1 MSTKVRCKLNS
12 DGSVCLRDILESFH
26 SPVREEHAWAL
37 CYQCCKFFW
46 GLLGTSS
53 RENCLTL
60 SELNH
65 VFLQTDG
72 NVHPNTFFGGNN
84 ATAGSSRKNLA
95 DEHEFIRGLGLVMF
109 QALDHGS
116 NNGEERAI
124 SHDLE
129 QLISDMI
136 SEDRSLP
143 GEPHHETD
151 DEGIEKDSEETDEQ
165 PEGIRIN
172 VRQVMQRCERH
183 LTVLSKPQVEAHY
196 KAVVRALVT
205 EALELS
211 TFLERVAQGTSGLRS
226 AADGS
231 STSDLDQLQFA
242 DWARFWVQ
250 VIAELRM
257 GVKLRKVH
265 YSRAPIEYEL
275 TPYEIL
281 MKDIRACRYN
291 LRKIMVDGDIP
302 YKVTK
307 DAHAIILE
315 FIRSRPPLKKAS
327 DRKLPPQPKNLT
339 PREQLMNSI
348 RKGRPLRPTRNV
360 PRFQLEV
367 SGDESS
373 TKPQT
378 TRKLI
383 KVDFSQLDDEEDD
396 DDEPLQT
403 DNSSE
408 SEGPGLWPNEE
419 YHQLC
424 NASLEAYDLATQDL
438 ELRHTTR
445 RHTLGVIEQP
455 WGSQSVPQ
463 SRPCSRQSCNS
474 SEAESF
480 PPEMTRSLQ
489 DHLIGNGKCWPEG
502 MSLEDRLSLTLEEIV
517 HIRSVLTKADLEAL
531 PVEGRVRGDVES
543 RKVCFVCLKT
553 RFGIFG
559 PWGQRCI
566 ICKRT
571 VCSRCYSKMNI
582 PMEHFA
588 GVPVALLSPSLLA
601 TPEDDH
607 RSDSRGSSRVTP
619 EPESEGGPLGSDHQV
634 SPNSIDRSPGSTL
647 TSGQE
652 GETSAMRRFKTK
664 ANAVGKAAGV
674 VDKLKGS
681 QLVVCHD
688 CKMML
693 QQIIESARTNRTAIR
708 NKTLQNLSLNLSPV
722 F

>member
-1 MSTKVRCKLNS
+1 MSTQARCKLNS
-12 DGSVCLRDILESFH
+12 DGSVCLQNILESFH
-26 SPVREEHAWAL
+26 SSIREEHAWAL
-37 CYQCCKFFW
+37 CYQCCKFYES
-46 GLLGTSS
+46 LLGTNNHENFLSLSS
-53 RENCLTL
+53 L
-60 SELNH
+60 SH
-65 VFLQTDG
+65 VYLQTDG
-72 NVHPNTFFGGNN
+72 NVHPNTLFGGNS
-84 ATAGSSRKNLA
+84 ASAGSPRRSLI
-95 DEHEFIRGLGLVMF
+95 DEQDFIRGLGFVIY
-109 QALDHGS
+109 QALDHG
-116 NNGEERAI
+116 NNNAEERTI

-129 QLISDMI
+129 QLISDML
-136 SEDRSLP
+136 SEDRST
-143 GEPHHETD
+143 GSEPHHETD
-151 DEGIEKDSEETDEQ
+151 DEGIEKDSEDGEEA
-165 PEGIRIN
+165 PESPKMNI
-172 VRQVMQRCERH
+172 RQVLQRCEKH
-183 LTVLSKPQVEAHY
+183 LTVLSKPQVESHY

-211 TFLERVAQGTSGLRS
+211 TFLERVANGTSNLTT
-226 AADGS
+226 DGA

-302 YKVTK
+302 YRVTK
-307 DAHAIILE
+307 DAHAIILD

-327 DRKLPPQPKNLT
+327 ERKLPPQIRNLT

-348 RKGRPLRPTRNV
+348 RKGRPLRPIRNISYAQ
-360 PRFQLEV
+360 P
-367 SGDESS
+367 SS
-373 TKPQT
+373 SDLNA

-383 KVDFSQLDDEEDD
+383 KIDFSQLQNEEEEDD
-396 DDEPLQT
+396 EPFQT

-419 YHQLC
+419 HYQLC
-424 NASLEAYDLATQDL
+424 DGTLEAYDLATHDL
-438 ELRHTTR
+438 NLCHNNR

-455 WGSQSVPQ
+455 WCSQSVPQ
-463 SRPCSRQSCNS
+463 SRPGSRQSCNS
-474 SEAESF
+474 SEADF
-480 PPEMTRSLQ
+480 PMEMTRSLQ

-517 HIRSVLTKADLEAL
+517 HIRSVLTKAELDAL

-543 RKVCFVCLKT
+543 RKVCFLCLKT

-582 PMEHFA
+582 PMEQFS
-588 GVPVALLSPSLLA
+588 GIPVALLSPSILA
-601 TPEDDH
+601 TPDDDY
-607 RSDSRGSSRVTP
+607 RSEHSSSRVTP
-619 EPESEGGPLGSDHQV
+619 EPESENGPLSIEHV
-634 SPNSIDRSPGSTL
+634 TINSSGDRSPANRCGSG
-647 TSGQE
+647 SE
-652 GETSAMRRFKTK
+652 GEMSAIKKLRFK

-693 QQIIESARTNRTAIR
+693 QQIIKSARTNRTAIR